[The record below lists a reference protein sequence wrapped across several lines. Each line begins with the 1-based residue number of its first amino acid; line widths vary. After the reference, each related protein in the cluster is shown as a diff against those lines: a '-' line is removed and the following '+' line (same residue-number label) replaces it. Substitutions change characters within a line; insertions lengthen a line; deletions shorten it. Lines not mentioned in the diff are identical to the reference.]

1 MSIQTSHQLEPETI
15 AAPFTYRNPRN
26 TALRAQ
32 WQLVD
37 GKLVCKWFK
46 NPD

>member
-1 MSIQTSHQLEPETI
+1 MAIQTSHKPETETI
-15 AAPFTYRNPRN
+15 TTYLTHTSPRRN
-26 TALRAQ
+26 TLRAQ